1 MEDDCI
7 GTYIAEFWVGDYK
20 FKTIGLHESFR
31 SALVAKG
38 NQMTLLDLVEYWDQ
52 DNKDVIRDIFMRRT
66 REQNGGEIQEEVMLN
81 SENMEDGDSSLKRKV
96 SEAEDAEDEPRKKNA
111 KGEDANTDWETTD
124 MDDDDDEAE
133 IHSPLNDRRFEGAHG
148 VGSILL

>member
-1 MEDDCI
+1 
-7 GTYIAEFWVGDYK
+7 
-20 FKTIGLHESFR
+20 
-31 SALVAKG
+31 
-38 NQMTLLDLVEYWDQ
+38 MTLLDLVEYWDQ

-111 KGEDANTDWETTD
+111 KGEDANTD
-124 MDDDDDEAE
+124 
-133 IHSPLNDRRFEGAHG
+133 
-148 VGSILL
+148 